1 MPKAVR
7 MLLLIGLGVVLVGG
21 LLWVTFRTEPVLVD
35 LEEAVIAP
43 MQVTID
49 VDGKT
54 RIRDIYE
61 ISAPIT
67 GLAQRSPVEVGDQVM
82 AGETVVAVVEPIEP
96 SLLDAR
102 SRLQADAAIREA
114 EARLLVAQTELASAE
129 EHRRRAQSQF
139 DRTETLVSRGV
150 VSTTQLEDATEQLA
164 IANAAQAAAIAGIS
178 MAQSSLERA
187 QAELIEP
194 GDEQSQDGACCVPL
208 MAPANGRVLAINQI
222 SARPVVAGARLVTIG
237 DPTELEIVADI
248 LSVDAVRLEVGALA
262 FVDRWGGSDALEAR
276 LVRIEPAARTE
287 VSALGIEEQRVDT
300 VFEIT
305 SPLEA
310 REGLGD
316 GFSVHLRIVEWQSD
330 QALQVPL
337 SATFRVGEAWG
348 LFAVEDGVAHERLV
362 ELGRR
367 NARTVEVLGGLEAG
381 TMVVTHPSDDL
392 SDGSPVRQ
400 RTIDMR

>member
-129 EHRRRAQSQF
+129 EHRRRA
-139 DRTETLVSRGV
+139 V
-150 VSTTQLEDATEQLA
+150 A
-164 IANAAQAAAIAGIS
+164 I
-178 MAQSSLERA
+178 
-187 QAELIEP
+187 
-194 GDEQSQDGACCVPL
+194 
-208 MAPANGRVLAINQI
+208 
-222 SARPVVAGARLVTIG
+222 
-237 DPTELEIVADI
+237 
-248 LSVDAVRLEVGALA
+248 
-262 FVDRWGGSDALEAR
+262 
-276 LVRIEPAARTE
+276 
-287 VSALGIEEQRVDT
+287 
-300 VFEIT
+300 
-305 SPLEA
+305 
-310 REGLGD
+310 
-316 GFSVHLRIVEWQSD
+316 
-330 QALQVPL
+330 
-337 SATFRVGEAWG
+337 
-348 LFAVEDGVAHERLV
+348 
-362 ELGRR
+362 
-367 NARTVEVLGGLEAG
+367 
-381 TMVVTHPSDDL
+381 
-392 SDGSPVRQ
+392 
-400 RTIDMR
+400 

>member
-1 MPKAVR
+1 MPKAIR
-7 MLLLIGLGVVLVGG
+7 MLLLIGLGVALIGG
-21 LLWVTFRTEPVLVD
+21 LVWVTFRTEPVLVD
-35 LEEAVIAP
+35 LEEAVLAP

-67 GLAQRSPVEVGDQVM
+67 GLAQRSPVEVGDQVV

-164 IANAAQAAAIAGIS
+164 IANAAQAAALAGIS

-194 GDEQSQDGACCVPL
+194 GDEQDRDGACCVPL
-208 MAPANGRVLAINQI
+208 TAPANGRVLAIDQI

-248 LSVDAVRLEVGALA
+248 LSVDAVRLEIGALA
-262 FVDRWGGSDALEAR
+262 FVDRWGGSHALEAR

-305 SPLEA
+305 SPLAE

-330 QALQVPL
+330 ETLQVPL
-337 SATFRVGEAWG
+337 SATFRVGDAWG
-348 LFAVEDGVAHERLV
+348 LFAVEDGAAHERLV
-362 ELGRR
+362 ELGQR
-367 NARTVEVLGGLEAG
+367 NARTVEVLSGLEAG

-400 RTIDMR
+400 RTTDGR

>member
-1 MPKAVR
+1 MPKSLR
-7 MLLLIGLGVVLVGG
+7 MSLFILIGIVVLGAFVW
-21 LLWVTFRTEPVLVD
+21 LTFRTEPVLVD
-35 LEEAVIAP
+35 LQQATVGP
-43 MQVTID
+43 LQVTVD

-61 ISAPIT
+61 VSAPIA
-67 GLAQRSPVEVGDQVM
+67 GMARRSPVAVGDTVIE
-82 AGETVVAVVEPIEP
+82 GETVVAFVDPIEP

-102 SRLQADAAIREA
+102 SRLQADAAIHEA
-114 EARLLVAQTELASAE
+114 EAGLLVAQTELARAE
-129 EHRRRAQSQF
+129 EERRSAQSQYE
-139 DRTETLVSRGV
+139 RTQTLVAGGV
-150 VSTTQLEDATEQLA
+150 VSATQLEDASEQLA
-164 IANAAQAAAIAGIS
+164 IANAAETAALARIS

-187 QAELIEP
+187 QAALVQP
-194 GDEQSQDGACCVPL
+194 GNTPDSDDACCVPL
-208 MAPANGRVLAINQI
+208 LAPANGRVLAIDQI
-222 SARPVVAGARLVTIG
+222 SARPVEAGNRLVTIG
-237 DPTELEIVADI
+237 DPSNLEIVADI
-248 LSVDAVRLEVGALA
+248 LSADAVRLQVGAPA
-262 FVDRWGGSDALEAR
+262 IVDRWGGPAPLEAR

-305 SPLEA
+305 SPLA
-310 REGLGD
+310 SREGLGD
-316 GFSVHLRIVEWQSD
+316 GFSVHLRIVEWQSEE
-330 QALQVPL
+330 ALQVPL

-367 NARTVEVLGGLEAG
+367 NAHTIEVLDGLEPG

>member
-1 MPKAVR
+1 MPKAIR

-35 LEEAVIAP
+35 LEEAVLAP

-67 GLAQRSPVEVGDQVM
+67 GLAQRSPVEVGDQVVT
-82 AGETVVAVVEPIEP
+82 GETVVAVVEPIEP

-164 IANAAQAAAIAGIS
+164 IANAAQAAALAGIS

-194 GDEQSQDGACCVPL
+194 GDEQDRDGACCVPL
-208 MAPANGRVLAINQI
+208 MAPANGRVLAIDQI

-248 LSVDAVRLEVGALA
+248 LSVDAVRLEIGALA
-262 FVDRWGGSDALEAR
+262 FVDRWGGSHALEAR

-305 SPLEA
+305 SPLAE

-330 QALQVPL
+330 ETLQVPL
-337 SATFRVGEAWG
+337 SATFRVGDAWG
-348 LFAVEDGVAHERLV
+348 LFAVEDGEARERLV
-362 ELGRR
+362 ELGQR
-367 NARTVEVLGGLEAG
+367 NARTVEVLSGLEVG

-400 RTIDMR
+400 RTIDGR

>member
-1 MPKAVR
+1 MPKAIR
-7 MLLLIGLGVVLVGG
+7 MLLLIGLGVALVGG

-35 LEEAVIAP
+35 LEEAVLAP

-67 GLAQRSPVEVGDQVM
+67 GLAQRSPVEVGDQVV
-82 AGETVVAVVEPIEP
+82 ASETVVAVVEPIEP

-164 IANAAQAAAIAGIS
+164 IANAAQAAALAGIS

-194 GDEQSQDGACCVPL
+194 GDEQDRDGACCVPL
-208 MAPANGRVLAINQI
+208 MAPANGRVLAIDQI

-248 LSVDAVRLEVGALA
+248 LSVDAVRLEIGALA
-262 FVDRWGGSDALEAR
+262 FVDRWGGSHALEAR

-305 SPLEA
+305 SPLAE

-330 QALQVPL
+330 ETLQVPL
-337 SATFRVGEAWG
+337 SATFRVGDAWG
-348 LFAVEDGVAHERLV
+348 LFAVEDGAAHERLV
-362 ELGRR
+362 ELGQR
-367 NARTVEVLGGLEAG
+367 NARTVEVLSGLEAG

-400 RTIDMR
+400 RTTDGR

>member
-1 MPKAVR
+1 MPKAIR
-7 MLLLIGLGVVLVGG
+7 MLLLIGLGIVLVGG

-35 LEEAVIAP
+35 LEEAVLAP

-67 GLAQRSPVEVGDQVM
+67 GLAQRSPVEVGDQVV

-139 DRTETLVSRGV
+139 DRTQTLVSRGV

-164 IANAAQAAAIAGIS
+164 IANAAQAAALAGIS

-194 GDEQSQDGACCVPL
+194 GDEQNRDGACCVPL
-208 MAPANGRVLAINQI
+208 LAPANGRVLAIDQI

-248 LSVDAVRLEVGALA
+248 LSVDAVRLEIGAQA

-305 SPLEA
+305 SPLA
-310 REGLGD
+310 LREGLGD

-330 QALQVPL
+330 EALQVPL

-367 NARTVEVLGGLEAG
+367 NAHTVEVLGGLEPG

-392 SDGSPVRQ
+392 SDGSPARQ
-400 RTIDMR
+400 RTIEIR